1 MELAD
6 IDSFSKLADRIAQR
20 GLGERTL
27 RKLAS
32 DDPDRTAQR
41 RDLAAIG
48 EATGLPYEFFTA
60 DFWDLASNRIIR
72 PAAGGGVAVEMA
84 TDEMANR
91 FRPVLQALLDEALEQ
106 RASAREQDLA
116 ERLRRVEE
124 ILVSHPQS
132 DHRRELLDALTE
144 ETTEALSAGAETAP
158 DGQAD
163 DGRSA
168 SADDRRAAPRVL
180 SEETPHTERRRAR

>member
-6 IDSFSKLADRIAQR
+6 IDSFSKLADRIGQR

-72 PAAGGGVAVEMA
+72 PAGGGGVALELA
-84 TDEMANR
+84 GDDLAR

-106 RASAREQDLA
+106 RATTRERDLA
-116 ERLRRVEE
+116 ERLRRIEE

-168 SADDRRAAPRVL
+168 SADDRPAAPRVL